1 MASPAAV
8 TPAGPPAPAP
18 AASTAITSIAALLP
32 APAHPPPK
40 RTDTVAL
47 KLRLAEL
54 LDPDHGHL
62 YWTGLGDFVAAR
74 INRAEWDDV
83 LRRAFGPDQA
93 VRDQAFKLHNALL
106 LSILYN
112 TTRPFLPPS
121 SVRHSGFHPRGAK
134 KRGAGGLTGDGAGL
148 ASAAEDKRRRLL
160 RDKVMSLGR
169 RERAEVKLLGS
180 ATAAAAAAA
189 AVAHKGK
196 LAKEGAD
203 AEERRRR
210 RLAEGDPL
218 GEAVGAASRGGGARV
233 DQDGVPRALRDRE
246 RQGATLPATLA
257 QDYGRY
263 VQLPLCCES
272 RMLPD
277 AETLR
282 ERMVALAYEE
292 GMPDGVEA
300 RSAALVQGAIEHHL
314 RNMIASVISLVRGT
328 RPASPPPLP
337 RTAASSTVSTPV
349 PPSAST
355 FAPAGAAPP
364 APVAGSSSL
373 AAEADD
379 PSSSTADDLLPE
391 RTPLTIADFHALFAI
406 SPSLL
411 GQHPTSAAVE
421 RMYAIAPPGSDS
433 DSDDCS
439 SDDDHADDER
449 DATAASASARARAGA
464 PARDAEG
471 DTPMLGAA
479 AAAAVA
485 GPSSSSGA
493 ATGQGAGKHPR
504 LSRSRASSFY
514 GTTRPVRASTG
525 GSSPAVAAS
534 SSASSTSAA
543 VPPHV
548 RALAPGASAG
558 GAGAS
563 SKPQRFVLDPSSTH
577 GVPSGHPDVP
587 PLRPTPAPLLPAH
600 LGGPGGASG
609 AAPGAA
615 GAHGSAGA
623 HGHGHGHGAGGGGAG
638 GGASSGVLSPKSLAL
653 RNSLFPELAPSAPG
667 SGSATPGPG
676 GGPGAGPGAAASGGE
691 GGDGNGTSTDAG
703 SDSEDDVGASAH
715 VKRGVVGAGRN
726 PGFKIKLGSSALSGG
741 AGAAQQQ
748 GVGAGAA
755 GGGRAMPTNERDK
768 EAGRKLWEVV
778 DSVGL
783 LDGVLQ

>member
-1 MASPAAV
+1 MASPAAAI
-8 TPAGPPAPAP
+8 PAAPAP
-18 AASTAITSIAALLP
+18 LPAAASSAITSIAALLP

-74 INRAEWDDV
+74 INRNEWDDV

-93 VRDQAFKLHNALL
+93 VREQAFKLHNALL

-134 KRGAGGLTGDGAGL
+134 KRGAGAMTGGGDLDGA
-148 ASAAEDKRRRLL
+148 ASAADDKRRRLL

-218 GEAVGAASRGGGARV
+218 GEAVGAATRGGGARV

-246 RQGATLPATLA
+246 RQGVTLPATLA

-277 AETLR
+277 AETMR
-282 ERMVALAYEE
+282 ERMLALAYEE

-337 RTAASSTVSTPV
+337 RTAASSAVSTPV
-349 PPSAST
+349 PPSTST
-355 FAPAGAAPP
+355 FAPAGATPSAPT
-364 APVAGSSSL
+364 AA
-373 AAEADD
+373 AAEPDD
-379 PSSSTADDLLPE
+379 SSTDDLPE

-439 SDDDHADDER
+439 SDDGNADDER
-449 DATAASASARARAGA
+449 DAAAAASARARAKA

-471 DTPMLGAA
+471 DTLMLGAA
-479 AAAAVA
+479 AAAAAAASAA
-485 GPSSSSGA
+485 GPSSSSSGA
-493 ATGQGAGKHPR
+493 PTGQGAGKHPR

-514 GTTRPVRASTG
+514 GATRPVRASTG
-525 GSSPAVAAS
+525 GSSPAVAAPS
-534 SSASSTSAA
+534 SSSSGSIA
-543 VPPHV
+543 PPHA
-548 RALAPGASAG
+548 RPLAPAVGTG
-558 GAGAS
+558 GAAN
-563 SKPQRFVLDPSSTH
+563 KPQRFVLDPSSTH

-600 LGGPGGASG
+600 LGGPGAASAAVPGGAGSSAAASG
-609 AAPGAA
+609 
-615 GAHGSAGA
+615 HGHGHA
-623 HGHGHGHGAGGGGAG
+623 HGHGHGAAGGA
-638 GGASSGVLSPKSLAL
+638 ASGVLSPKSLAL

-667 SGSATPGPG
+667 SGSATPGPA
-676 GGPGAGPGAAASGGE
+676 GASTAASGGE
-691 GGDGNGTSTDAG
+691 GDGNGTSTDAG

-715 VKRGVVGAGRN
+715 AKRGAAATVGRN
-726 PGFKIKLGSSALSGG
+726 PGFKIKLGSSALGGGAAVQQQQG
-741 AGAAQQQ
+741 AGA
-748 GVGAGAA
+748 GAG
-755 GGGRAMPTNERDK
+755 RPMPTNERDK

>member
-1 MASPAAV
+1 MASPAAA
-8 TPAGPPAPAP
+8 TPAAPPPPPAPP
-18 AASTAITSIAALLP
+18 ATAITSIASLLP

-74 INRAEWDDV
+74 INRVEWDDV
-83 LRRAFGPDQA
+83 LRRAFGRDQA

-134 KRGAGGLTGDGAGL
+134 KRGPGGGGGGDEAGL
-148 ASAAEDKRRRLL
+148 ASAADDKRRRLL

-180 ATAAAAAAA
+180 ATAAAAA

-246 RQGATLPATLA
+246 RQGATLPASLA

-282 ERMVALAYEE
+282 ERMLALAYEE

-300 RSAALVQGAIEHHL
+300 RSAALVQGAVEHHL

-337 RTAASSTVSTPV
+337 RTASSSAVSTPV
-349 PPSAST
+349 PPSTST

-364 APVAGSSSL
+364 APTAPTL
-373 AAEADD
+373 EPDA
-379 PSSSTADDLLPE
+379 PSSPAAADLPAE

-439 SDDDHADDER
+439 SDDDGGHADDER
-449 DATAASASARARAGA
+449 DAAAAARAREKA

-479 AAAAVA
+479 AAAVA
-485 GPSSSSGA
+485 GPSSSSLSLSSA
-493 ATGQGAGKHPR
+493 APATGQGAGKHPR

-514 GTTRPVRASTG
+514 GATRPVRASTG
-525 GSSPAVAAS
+525 GSSPAVAAPS
-534 SSASSTSAA
+534 ASSASSTAA
-543 VPPHV
+543 PV
-548 RALAPGASAG
+548 RPLGLGLGPGASSSAG
-558 GAGAS
+558 GGS

-600 LGGPGGASG
+600 LGGPGAASG
-609 AAPGAA
+609 AG
-615 GAHGSAGA
+615 
-623 HGHGHGHGAGGGGAG
+623 
-638 GGASSGVLSPKSLAL
+638 
-653 RNSLFPELAPSAPG
+653 
-667 SGSATPGPG
+667 
-676 GGPGAGPGAAASGGE
+676 
-691 GGDGNGTSTDAG
+691 
-703 SDSEDDVGASAH
+703 
-715 VKRGVVGAGRN
+715 
-726 PGFKIKLGSSALSGG
+726 SGG
-741 AGAAQQQ
+741 AGSA
-748 GVGAGAA
+748 
-755 GGGRAMPTNERDK
+755 
-768 EAGRKLWEVV
+768 
-778 DSVGL
+778 
-783 LDGVLQ
+783 